1 MPRRIPDYP
10 DAYAGWNY
18 VASIGSLISL
28 MSVLILIWVFF
39 TMCYHNQNKSNLK
52 NNVWHIEAYYTLVFN
67 FIVNFFK
74 TSNYSENENLLLKSK
89 TNNSSLEFSIN
100 TPAEYHSFAQGPV
113 MGSLFI
119 AGFASW
125 LIMSIATF
133 LTYLVIGGGLGNVYT
148 EAGGIG
154 ITLTQG
160 LIFTFITGLIMC
172 LLVFLLTI
180 YNNNYSNVAINKSGI
195 SVQFLVSNW
204 SYYSIYAVGGFM
216 IIILPY
222 VIEYS
227 LIFNMTSSNLPKL
240 IQLVNESPTIV
251 PVENQGVLI
260 DLSQH
265 CSNWLM
271 GIIINFLFYV
281 PITVAGAVIGLKSG
295 SIMTRIIKKFIN
307 NERYVAYI
315 SLLLI
320 ITIALVFFNILIPTI
335 FTMDI
340 VNWLDI
346 KKHPLSALAIKI
358 SVRISLALFYS
369 FGLKR
374 VVFLLINFSLIIY
387 NFSLRAKL
395 TKIPAVWGIV
405 STIIAVVGF
414 LIFIL
419 NDICLFIYL
428 KGFLENISSNP
439 PKGLAYLSSIV
450 AEIAGVFVNLLK
462 LFFFFEDQQITE
474 GLQTIYPVS
483 EPLEPYTVSMSE
495 NSNSG
500 GNQGDKKLPDLN
512 LNLYNPT
519 TINHTHLPAEANP
532 LDVSDNAVKFVKTA
546 TVTTVLA
553 QEQSGCGAGPKD
565 SNYSVITNFDSDFLF
580 NSSVNDLL
588 TQWFNN
594 FMLMD
599 PYNFFANMGTIEFFN
614 NPLALFKLVKLIWI
628 IGFKLYSL
636 VFTES
641 FVDTCYIFIT
651 YIKSLYDNIA
661 GLFNKLYDIFY
672 MVLCSLFPGSIPPLP
687 GKTPLSLP
695 ILILLLIYMLLH
707 IKIVSLTIDLILSI
721 YRIFLN
727 LILHRYPKLTKYLI
741 KILIFDTVYNMF
753 VNTFITLRKTDKR
766 YKDKFDAFEYIRLFL
781 IGVFIGSSI
790 RKVMYIAINYGLILL
805 INYHGY
811 FVY

>member
-1 MPRRIPDYP
+1 MENTSSAQSLKTFTFPSYIYRWLYSTNARDIGVLYLIFAAFSGMLGTAFSLIIRFELSQPDFQFLQGNYQLYNVVITAHALLMIFFLVMPALLGGFGNYFMPLMLGSVDMAYPRLNNISFWLLIPSLLLLLTSAFVENGAGTGWTVYPPLSSISAHSGGAVDLAIFSLHLSGISSMLGAMNFISTFINIRAKGMSLHKIPLFAWAVVITAVLLLLSLPVLAGAITMLLTDRNFNTTFFEAAGGGDPVLYQHLFWFFGHPEVYILIIPGFGIVSHVISTFSNKPVFGALGMIYAMLSIGVLGFIVWGHHMFSVGMDVDTRAYFTSATMIIAVPTGIKIFSWLATMAGAHIRFYVPMVFAIGFVFLFTVGGLTGIALSNAALDISLHDTYYVVAHFHYVLSMGAVFALFAGVYYWAGKITGANGSGPHGYSELAGHLHFWTLFIGVNITFMPMHFLGLAGMPRRIPDYP

-295 SIMTRIIKKFIN
+295 SIMTRI
-307 NERYVAYI
+307 
-315 SLLLI
+315 
-320 ITIALVFFNILIPTI
+320 
-335 FTMDI
+335 
-340 VNWLDI
+340 
-346 KKHPLSALAIKI
+346 
-358 SVRISLALFYS
+358 
-369 FGLKR
+369 
-374 VVFLLINFSLIIY
+374 
-387 NFSLRAKL
+387 
-395 TKIPAVWGIV
+395 
-405 STIIAVVGF
+405 
-414 LIFIL
+414 
-419 NDICLFIYL
+419 
-428 KGFLENISSNP
+428 
-439 PKGLAYLSSIV
+439 
-450 AEIAGVFVNLLK
+450 
-462 LFFFFEDQQITE
+462 
-474 GLQTIYPVS
+474 
-483 EPLEPYTVSMSE
+483 
-495 NSNSG
+495 
-500 GNQGDKKLPDLN
+500 
-512 LNLYNPT
+512 
-519 TINHTHLPAEANP
+519 
-532 LDVSDNAVKFVKTA
+532 
-546 TVTTVLA
+546 
-553 QEQSGCGAGPKD
+553 
-565 SNYSVITNFDSDFLF
+565 
-580 NSSVNDLL
+580 
-588 TQWFNN
+588 
-594 FMLMD
+594 
-599 PYNFFANMGTIEFFN
+599 
-614 NPLALFKLVKLIWI
+614 
-628 IGFKLYSL
+628 
-636 VFTES
+636 
-641 FVDTCYIFIT
+641 
-651 YIKSLYDNIA
+651 
-661 GLFNKLYDIFY
+661 
-672 MVLCSLFPGSIPPLP
+672 
-687 GKTPLSLP
+687 
-695 ILILLLIYMLLH
+695 
-707 IKIVSLTIDLILSI
+707 
-721 YRIFLN
+721 
-727 LILHRYPKLTKYLI
+727 
-741 KILIFDTVYNMF
+741 
-753 VNTFITLRKTDKR
+753 
-766 YKDKFDAFEYIRLFL
+766 
-781 IGVFIGSSI
+781 
-790 RKVMYIAINYGLILL
+790 
-805 INYHGY
+805 
-811 FVY
+811 